1 MPKWEFHIWAA
12 SFLNRRD
19 FAGGESAF
27 SSWIVFLLLGRG
39 RDPWELRPLSRR
51 KFERRRT
58 AIPTRE
64 SGQSAVFIERLPGA
78 ERRTEDTLTADRY
91 VPRPPRAGGPEED
104 PDVNRNKSIT
114 DIRGHPPPRP
124 RRQMDDPDDS
134 LSLADALTE
143 PVPDVEEAVKRDF
156 IATLE
161 AEAFD
166 DVVGETVGKTDYI
179 PLLDRD
185 DGAADGPGG
194 PEPGSEPRPDE
205 GPAEHA
211 SAAKGVVLANG
222 DHGVR
227 DGDARASP
235 AELPDEMASHG
246 DFLDNRQSWPED
258 DRDFCFQPQLVT
270 NPPDLDPFKMLRDN
284 TLPDPPFP
292 WPGAAHSLIFT
303 EHSDDL
309 NDFRGS
315 DVPPCASAA
324 DPRPVDE
331 FPTAEMSPFDFL
343 ESPVRP
349 PQPPAAA
356 AKEAPGRGFEETERP
371 TSEVRSPAEDVD
383 ASPAEEAATR
393 PVLDAQRTPSE
404 ENPLAGEV
412 EETLTPEEE
421 ESFLLELGPT
431 PSEGAP
437 AAREVEGTPTPKK
450 EVAPGKEPA
459 PTPTEETPPGKRG
472 EGASTP
478 EEEELPKETPAVEET
493 EATPTP
499 EKDAGP
505 ALGPTPTQ
513 ETPAVK
519 EADVTPAPEPPRGL
533 TPTEETPTVKREG
546 GAMTPEEEEL
556 VPPASPGR
564 STPPK
569 ETTPRAREEE
579 GMPGPEKE
587 AGPAEEPDLAPP
599 EGSFPAVGGE
609 ETPSPGE
616 TATPTK
622 PPESA
627 ASVKEAEAPPSPE
640 KEAAPAAAV
649 AEAATVQAGETA
661 KETPPAKKAGTPGED
676 AGSPPAGEV
685 ASAKEAELEGLRLGP
700 PLAAEVAGASSFTA
714 TPGLDPTVEE
724 WAAFDRWSQ
733 RSPGPHSQAPAD
745 PLEPVAAME
754 PKPRSPEPPVPATD
768 KAPAVE
774 KLEATEPSVFPPP
787 AQPPEPAAPAPKLAA
802 SVDAEEARPGE
813 TAPEADLAGM
823 EKPAEEGTPS
833 RLPPPQPPR
842 EPTGLLTSQIRP
854 GPQSGE
860 RLFDRAAPALLS
872 DAPAERPGGGP
883 PPRKSSEP
891 RTDLSFGPPR
901 ARPPPRKIPYG
912 DGAPPRRDLGRE
924 SWEPEGGPALLR
936 KKKKKPRPKRNPPPR
951 GGEPWE
957 DEGAEGP
964 GGAPPFGAEREKG
977 PGETPRG
984 LEGPAPGRPD
994 PRPGPARPAL
1004 DGEAGGKAARVAEM
1018 KGHGLGP
1025 RSPDRGPGDQ
1035 EAATPPDLRRRDTQP
1050 EPRIS
1055 APVPAAAPEQ
1065 DTPGTES
1072 RRKEGGPPGRGASP
1086 GVPGAPPQ
1094 NLSSARAAERG
1105 FPEPGFPPAELPWDR
1120 PLPEDGA
1127 DPAWKERGD
1136 GKGGKV
1142 RGRPGKGRERPD
1154 LPILA
1159 PDVPAGRETPLPREG
1174 SPRRGPRTS
1183 RGPGSPPAHR
1193 APEITAD
1200 LVAALVADGP
1210 AGGPGS
1216 GLSKQP
1222 GPLGSGGG
1230 TGRTPAPTGQAPT
1243 QTGGEARS
1251 LADPLAAGRAREKPR
1266 KRGSDGRNKKF
1277 KASGSPEGPL
1287 RAAGPPLLSRDGT
1300 GSVPGGRQEFG
1311 LEPPRVSDPR
1321 APVDGK
1327 VQSVEAGSSEPRDRG
1342 EEEAAADRVSA
1353 AGKTTEASVRN
1364 EAPGAGSVPAGPPGE
1379 SQEDA
1384 RRGRG
1389 TPAGRA
1395 EPGSSDEKSGKGKS
1409 SSSEQPVVPAAEAGA
1424 TKAQVPMATEADRSP
1439 EATTCVDENSNV
1451 TRRRLG
1457 PPLSWD
1463 KEPNPPGTRPLS
1475 GAESGVREAFPGPR
1489 AVSGSESAEASKP
1502 TVPASGGREGAKDG
1516 REAPRVSRPQVPS
1529 LAEAPA
1535 PSLASRPDGNG
1546 GERPAG
1552 HETGRRTPLGGPG
1565 LPGSEAGPGP
1575 EARLGEADRKVREG
1589 GSGETE
1595 PKAGGGAPGQ
1605 PEEKGPRR
1613 AERQG
1618 RPGEGEGP
1626 PASLGPA
1633 PERSRAG
1640 PGAAPG
1646 EGPGELRTAGA
1657 EAPGASSPPP
1667 PTAPE
1672 GRTGELRP
1680 EAGDKGA
1687 PPEPPGPGP
1696 APQTSAPRPPGPRE
1710 EAPRPKAAEPPG
1722 PKAPGAGKREER
1734 AKAAEGLKGYMRPTK
1749 SRGPPPALPRPAAQ
1763 DRQKPKQPKP
1773 DAEAEGAQPPPV
1785 TLPGNDITAPP
1796 NKLLPPSPEKKAK
1809 PSATAPSAKTAT
1821 PKAKPLTSSST
1832 TATPKRPASTPGGA
1846 SKKPMS
1852 PAPGPA
1858 PAATP
1863 KRPATTTARPSALAP
1878 RDAKPKAVDAK
1889 VPEKRTSLSKP
1900 ASAPAPRPGSKSGP
1914 TTPRA
1919 TAASSPAA
1927 GGPAARSTSASPPKR
1942 PTSIK
1947 TDAKPAEARK
1957 TTTKPS
1963 TDLSRPKSAPTGLL
1977 KSGVPSTPAGGAPPP
1992 PGAAVTGRP
2001 KPRPAAARPPAAD
2014 LKKPAGP
2021 KAAPAKPSAAAPRPS
2036 RPPTSLSAPDL
2047 KNVRSKIG
2055 STDNIKHQPGGGRAK
2070 VEKKTEA
2077 AGPARKPE
2085 PSAAPAATKTASAPK
2100 ESAQKQPNG
2109 KVQIVFKKANYS
2121 HVQSKCGSKDNIKH
2135 VPGGGNVPIAP
2146 KPASGSRA
2154 APAHKPNPSRASV
2167 QIQNKKVDL
2176 SKVSSRCGSKAN
2188 IKHKPGGGDV
2198 KIENQ
2203 KLNFKEKAQAKV
2215 GSLDNVGHLPAGG
2228 AVKIESHRL
2237 TFRENAKA
2245 RTDHGA
2251 DVVSKPSGLLAGGRP
2266 LGSPAPSPP
2275 LPGDR
2280 PAAHPSRRRP

>member
-842 EPTGLLTSQIRP
+842 EPT
-854 GPQSGE
+854 
-860 RLFDRAAPALLS
+860 
-872 DAPAERPGGGP
+872 
-883 PPRKSSEP
+883 
-891 RTDLSFGPPR
+891 
-901 ARPPPRKIPYG
+901 
-912 DGAPPRRDLGRE
+912 
-924 SWEPEGGPALLR
+924 
-936 KKKKKPRPKRNPPPR
+936 
-951 GGEPWE
+951 
-957 DEGAEGP
+957 
-964 GGAPPFGAEREKG
+964 
-977 PGETPRG
+977 
-984 LEGPAPGRPD
+984 
-994 PRPGPARPAL
+994 
-1004 DGEAGGKAARVAEM
+1004 
-1018 KGHGLGP
+1018 
-1025 RSPDRGPGDQ
+1025 
-1035 EAATPPDLRRRDTQP
+1035 
-1050 EPRIS
+1050 
-1055 APVPAAAPEQ
+1055 
-1065 DTPGTES
+1065 
-1072 RRKEGGPPGRGASP
+1072 
-1086 GVPGAPPQ
+1086 
-1094 NLSSARAAERG
+1094 
-1105 FPEPGFPPAELPWDR
+1105 
-1120 PLPEDGA
+1120 
-1127 DPAWKERGD
+1127 
-1136 GKGGKV
+1136 
-1142 RGRPGKGRERPD
+1142 
-1154 LPILA
+1154 
-1159 PDVPAGRETPLPREG
+1159 
-1174 SPRRGPRTS
+1174 
-1183 RGPGSPPAHR
+1183 
-1193 APEITAD
+1193 
-1200 LVAALVADGP
+1200 
-1210 AGGPGS
+1210 
-1216 GLSKQP
+1216 
-1222 GPLGSGGG
+1222 
-1230 TGRTPAPTGQAPT
+1230 
-1243 QTGGEARS
+1243 
-1251 LADPLAAGRAREKPR
+1251 
-1266 KRGSDGRNKKF
+1266 
-1277 KASGSPEGPL
+1277 
-1287 RAAGPPLLSRDGT
+1287 
-1300 GSVPGGRQEFG
+1300 
-1311 LEPPRVSDPR
+1311 
-1321 APVDGK
+1321 
-1327 VQSVEAGSSEPRDRG
+1327 
-1342 EEEAAADRVSA
+1342 
-1353 AGKTTEASVRN
+1353 
-1364 EAPGAGSVPAGPPGE
+1364 
-1379 SQEDA
+1379 
-1384 RRGRG
+1384 
-1389 TPAGRA
+1389 
-1395 EPGSSDEKSGKGKS
+1395 
-1409 SSSEQPVVPAAEAGA
+1409 
-1424 TKAQVPMATEADRSP
+1424 
-1439 EATTCVDENSNV
+1439 
-1451 TRRRLG
+1451 
-1457 PPLSWD
+1457 
-1463 KEPNPPGTRPLS
+1463 
-1475 GAESGVREAFPGPR
+1475 
-1489 AVSGSESAEASKP
+1489 
-1502 TVPASGGREGAKDG
+1502 
-1516 REAPRVSRPQVPS
+1516 
-1529 LAEAPA
+1529 
-1535 PSLASRPDGNG
+1535 
-1546 GERPAG
+1546 
-1552 HETGRRTPLGGPG
+1552 
-1565 LPGSEAGPGP
+1565 
-1575 EARLGEADRKVREG
+1575 
-1589 GSGETE
+1589 
-1595 PKAGGGAPGQ
+1595 
-1605 PEEKGPRR
+1605 
-1613 AERQG
+1613 
-1618 RPGEGEGP
+1618 
-1626 PASLGPA
+1626 
-1633 PERSRAG
+1633 
-1640 PGAAPG
+1640 
-1646 EGPGELRTAGA
+1646 
-1657 EAPGASSPPP
+1657 
-1667 PTAPE
+1667 
-1672 GRTGELRP
+1672 
-1680 EAGDKGA
+1680 
-1687 PPEPPGPGP
+1687 
-1696 APQTSAPRPPGPRE
+1696 
-1710 EAPRPKAAEPPG
+1710 
-1722 PKAPGAGKREER
+1722 
-1734 AKAAEGLKGYMRPTK
+1734 
-1749 SRGPPPALPRPAAQ
+1749 
-1763 DRQKPKQPKP
+1763 
-1773 DAEAEGAQPPPV
+1773 AEAEGAQPPPV

-2228 AVKIESHRL
+2228 AVKTE
-2237 TFRENAKA
+2237 
-2245 RTDHGA
+2245 
-2251 DVVSKPSGLLAGGRP
+2251 
-2266 LGSPAPSPP
+2266 GSSQAAPPTPAPSDGERAEPP
-2275 LPGDR
+2275 AEPPAGLADLQADGVGQEASSGGGDQR
-2280 PAAHPSRRRP
+2280 EIQTFHAQIQETSI